1 MQLACMTENIALEND
16 TSTLQRTLETFE
28 HELERLHGRICD
40 PDARSAIVALR
51 DSWHRVVEVAFGPV
65 QRVRSC
71 PSCQRS
77 QLQTGP
83 RCVFCWQRFKS
94 HDMADGNG
102 HLLHT

>member
-1 MQLACMTENIALEND
+1 MTENIALEND
-16 TSTLQRTLETFE
+16 TSTLQRTLEAFE

-65 QRVRSC
+65 RRVRSC

-94 HDMADGNG
+94 HDMADGDDRLR
-102 HLLHT
+102 HM